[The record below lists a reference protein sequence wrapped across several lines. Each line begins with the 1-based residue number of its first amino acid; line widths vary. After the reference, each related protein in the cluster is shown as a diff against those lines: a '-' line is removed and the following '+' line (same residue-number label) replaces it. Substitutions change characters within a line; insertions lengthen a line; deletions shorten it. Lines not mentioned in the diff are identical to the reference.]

1 MLSAAIS
8 ARLTMTT
15 VALFSMPVFSTA
27 DAQERLALKDSAP
40 LTVQEVSFVL
50 KFVFIWGAQGRGSH
64 SAGGANAPPTYGPMA
79 PRLELAPPTFAEIKW
94 PYLSYGD
101 G

>member
-50 KFVFIWGAQGRGSH
+50 KFVFI
-64 SAGGANAPPTYGPMA
+64 
-79 PRLELAPPTFAEIKW
+79 
-94 PYLSYGD
+94 
-101 G
+101 